1 MSADFLSFLKRS
13 TLVSIIL
20 FIIGLVVFKFLI
32 PNFYQPMFPFL
43 LLFFYLLSLILQ
55 YLLHKIAKM
64 NMLRFSVR
72 FMAITMSK
80 MFALIIL
87 ALVYIL
93 LNKEGAVAFIV
104 VFFLLY
110 VTFTILEIQDIM
122 KVNAKK

>member
-1 MSADFLSFLKRS
+1 MSADFLVFIKKS
-13 TLVSIIL
+13 TLVSIVL
-20 FIIGLVVFKFLI
+20 CVIGLVVFNFFI
-32 PNFYQPMFPFL
+32 PEYYQPKFPFL
-43 LLFFYLLSLILQ
+43 LLFFYLLSLIVQ
-55 YLLHKIAKM
+55 YFLYKIAKM
-64 NMLRFSVR
+64 NMLRFSAR

-80 MFALIIL
+80 MFVLIIM

>member
-1 MSADFLSFLKRS
+1 MSTDFLGFVKKS
-13 TLVSIIL
+13 TIASIVL
-20 FIIGLVVFKFLI
+20 FIIGLVVFKFII
-32 PNFYQPMFPFL
+32 PDLYQTMFPFL

-55 YLLHKIAKM
+55 YFLHKIAKM
-64 NMLRFSVR
+64 NMLRFSSR

-80 MFALIIL
+80 LIVLIIL

-93 LNKEGAVAFIV
+93 LNKAGAVTFIV

-110 VTFTILEIQDIM
+110 VIFTALETQDIM

>member
-20 FIIGLVVFKFLI
+20 FIIGLVVFKFFI

-55 YLLHKIAKM
+55 YMLYKIAKM
-64 NMLRFSVR
+64 NMLRFSAR

-122 KVNAKK
+122 KVNTKK